1 MTKSEEITPGMTLCI
16 DENIYR
22 VDSCLKV
29 SVAKGVPFMKTK
41 LKDLKSDKIL
51 EKNFALGQNIQ
62 AVSIHDT
69 EIEFLYSEGKNY
81 LFLDVKSLENVF
93 INQDVIAD
101 VVDFLKE
108 GVYVKAR
115 FYGDKIFSVELPQFL
130 EFMVVKTE
138 SLDPS
143 APMSASN
150 KRATLETGARL
161 DVPMFIESGDVIKI
175 DTQAKEY
182 VQRV

>member
-1 MTKSEEITPGMTLCI
+1 MTESEEIIPGMTLSI
-16 DENIYR
+16 DDKIYR

-29 SVAKGVPFMKTK
+29 SVARGVPFMKTK
-41 LKDLKSDKIL
+41 LKDLKTEKIT
-51 EKNFALGQNIQ
+51 EKNFAIGQKVNI
-62 AVSIHDT
+62 AKIHDT

-81 LFLDVKSLENVF
+81 LFLDVKALENVF
-93 INQDVIAD
+93 INQEVIES

-108 GVYVKAR
+108 GVLVQAR
-115 FYGDKIFSVELPQFL
+115 FYGDKIFSVQLPQFL

-138 SLDPS
+138 ALDPS

-150 KRATLETGARL
+150 KMATLETGARL
-161 DVPMFIESGDVIKI
+161 EVPMFIESGDVIKV
-175 DTQAKEY
+175 DTEMKEY

>member
-1 MTKSEEITPGMTLCI
+1 MTGSEEIVPGMTLCI
-16 DENIYR
+16 DDKIYR

-41 LKDLKSDKIL
+41 LKDLKTEKIL
-51 EKNFALGQNIQ
+51 EKNFAIGQKIN
-62 AVSIHDT
+62 AVKIHDT

-81 LFLDVKSLENVF
+81 LFLDIKSLDNVY
-93 INQDVIAD
+93 INQDVISE

-150 KRATLETGARL
+150 KMATLETGARL
-161 DVPMFIESGDVIKI
+161 DVPMFIESGDIIKV
-175 DTQAKEY
+175 DTQVKEY